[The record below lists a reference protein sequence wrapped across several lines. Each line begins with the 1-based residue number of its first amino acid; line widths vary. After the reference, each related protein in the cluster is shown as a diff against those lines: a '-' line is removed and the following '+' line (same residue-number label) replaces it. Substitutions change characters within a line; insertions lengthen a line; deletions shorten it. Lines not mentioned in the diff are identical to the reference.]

1 MSANRFRL
9 ATAQGQNL
17 LTDPYTPP
25 DSKLTYDNNGGPPHN
40 GEMEARVKS
49 LEEAV
54 KNLPT
59 KTDFAELR
67 ADITKSQ
74 ADMHKAI
81 ADNHRWT
88 HGALIGIATI
98 GVVGIIGVMG
108 AIWNAGKPPAPHSS
122 PVVSTAPAPQPIII
136 NVPTPAAPQAAPVN
150 PFAGSNEAP
159 RQSQGP
165 EPSQGH

>member
-1 MSANRFRL
+1 MSESNVVNFLQRRGVGL
-9 ATAQGQNL
+9 NGNGQ
-17 LTDPYTPP
+17 
-25 DSKLTYDNNGGPPHN
+25 PPHN
-40 GEMEARVKS
+40 DVMEARVTA

-67 ADITKSQ
+67 ADIAKGQ

-88 HGALIGIATI
+88 HGALIGIASI

-108 AIWNAGKPPAPHSS
+108 AIWNAGKPATPSAAPSIS
-122 PVVSTAPAPQPIII
+122 APTPNIII
-136 NVPTPAAPQAAPVN
+136 NVPPSAAPPQAPAPT
-150 PFAGSNEAP
+150 
-159 RQSQGP
+159 P
-165 EPSQGH
+165 EQ

>member
-1 MSANRFRL
+1 MADFAYDFDAQRRL
-9 ATAQGQNL
+9 REIEKKMA
-17 LTDPYTPP
+17 D
-25 DSKLTYDNNGGPPHN
+25 GGPPADN
-40 GEMEARVKS
+40 GGMEARIAA

-67 ADITKSQ
+67 ADIAKGQ

-88 HGALIGIATI
+88 HGALIGIASI

-108 AIWNAGKPPAPHSS
+108 AIWNAGKPTAPSAAPTIS
-122 PVVSTAPAPQPIII
+122 APAPNIVI
-136 NVPTPAAPQAAPVN
+136 NVPPSATPQQTPAPAQ
-150 PFAGSNEAP
+150 
-159 RQSQGP
+159 
-165 EPSQGH
+165 